1 MAMRMRLLLSMALIL
16 APAAHARAQSAAELF
31 DDAAV
36 HEVRL
41 RMNSRDL
48 ALLRER
54 FMLNTYYAADFTWQ
68 GTRVRNVAVRSR
80 GFGSRNPGKPG
91 LLVDFDRYVGGRTFA
106 GQKSLVLDN
115 LWQDPSLLR
124 EKLSMAMFARM
135 GIPAPRIA
143 FARLYINDVYHG
155 LYSLAEAIEEP
166 MLRRTVGEDTGQL
179 FEYHWVREFRGTYL
193 GDDLEQ
199 YKPLFEP
206 RTREKE
212 ADTLVYGPLAEMFR
226 QINQPLDGAWRERA
240 EAYLDLTA
248 VIRQAAVENFIA
260 ENDGLAGYAGMNNFY
275 LYRRA
280 SDNQHRTLPWDK
292 DNAFLLSEFPVFQR
306 LEENVIFQRAMAFDD
321 LWNLYYDTI
330 LEASASASADGWL
343 ESEIDRLSAMI
354 REAAAADTRKQFST
368 EAFEEGVEF
377 LRDFARRRGA
387 FVAAQIAELRAG
399 R

>member
-1 MAMRMRLLLSMALIL
+1 MRIKLLLSFAMVLASA
-16 APAAHARAQSAAELF
+16 APALAQSPAELF
-31 DDAAV
+31 DDTAV
-36 HEVRL
+36 REVRL

-54 FMLNTYYAADFTWQ
+54 FMLNTYYAADFTWE

-80 GFGSRNPGKPG
+80 GFGSRNAGKPG

-124 EKLSMAMFARM
+124 EKLSMSMFARM
-135 GIPAPRIA
+135 GIPAPRVA

-155 LYSLAEAIEEP
+155 LYSIAEAIEEP
-166 MLRRTVGEDTGQL
+166 MLRDTLGEDTGQL
-179 FEYHWVREFRGTYL
+179 FEYHWIREFRGTYL
-193 GDDLEQ
+193 GDDFEQ

-206 RTREKE
+206 RTREAE

-226 QINQPLDGAWRERA
+226 QVNLPIDGVWRSRT

-275 LYRRA
+275 LYRRGA
-280 SDNQHRTLPWDK
+280 DNQHRTLPWDK
-292 DNAFLLSEFPVFQR
+292 DNAFLVAEFPVFQR
-306 LEENVIFQRAMAFDD
+306 LDENVIFQRAMQFDD

-330 LEASASASADGWL
+330 LEASASASAGGWL
-343 ESEIDRLSAMI
+343 EAEIDRLAALI
-354 REAAAADTRKQFST
+354 RDAATADTRKQFSND
-368 EAFEEGVEF
+368 AFEQGVEF

>member
-1 MAMRMRLLLSMALIL
+1 MRIRLLLSVALIL
-16 APAAHARAQSAAELF
+16 SSVAHARAQTAEELF
-31 DDAAV
+31 SDAAI

-48 ALLRER
+48 ATLRER

-80 GFGSRNPGKPG
+80 GFGSRNPAKPG

-135 GIPAPRIA
+135 GIPAPRVA

-166 MLRRTVGEDTGQL
+166 LLRRSLGEDTGHL
-179 FEYHWVREFRGTYL
+179 FEYHWVRPFRGTYL
-193 GDDLEQ
+193 GDDVEA
-199 YKPLFEP
+199 YKPLFQP
-206 RTREKE
+206 QTRETD
-212 ADTLVYGPLAEMFR
+212 ADTLIYGPLAEMFR
-226 QINQPLDGAWRERA
+226 QVNLPIDGVWRERT

-260 ENDGLAGYAGMNNFY
+260 ENDGLAGYDGMNNFY

-280 SDNQHRTLPWDK
+280 ADNQHRTLPWDK
-292 DNAFLLSEFPVFQR
+292 DNAFLVAEFPVFQR
-306 LEENVIFQRAMAFDD
+306 LEENVILQRAMQFDD

-343 ESEIDRLSAMI
+343 EREIDRLSSLV
-354 REAAAADTRKQFST
+354 RDAATEDTRKQFST
-368 EAFEEGVEF
+368 AAFEEGVEF

-387 FVAAQIAELRAG
+387 IVAAQIADLRAG

>member
-1 MAMRMRLLLSMALIL
+1 MRRLLSVALIL
-16 APAAHARAQSAAELF
+16 AFAPLAGAQTPGELF
-31 DDAAV
+31 SDTAI

-48 ALLRER
+48 AALRER
-54 FMLNTYYAADFTWQ
+54 FMANTYYAADFTWQ

-80 GFGSRNPGKPG
+80 GFGSRNATKPG

-143 FARLYINDVYHG
+143 FARVYINDVYHG
-155 LYSLAEAIEEP
+155 LYSVVETIEEP
-166 MLRRTVGEDTGQL
+166 MIRRTLDEDAGQL
-179 FEYHWVREFRGTYL
+179 FEYHWVRPFRGTYL
-193 GDDLEQ
+193 GDDVDS
-199 YKPLFEP
+199 YKPLFQP
-206 RTREKE
+206 QTRETE
-212 ADTLVYGPLAEMFR
+212 PDTLVYGPLVEMFR
-226 QINQPLDGAWRERA
+226 QVNQPLDGVWRERT

-248 VIRQAAVENFIA
+248 VIRQAAVENYLA
-260 ENDGLAGYAGMNNFY
+260 ENDGLAGYDGMNNFY

-280 SDNQHRTLPWDK
+280 RDNQHRTLPWDK
-292 DNAFLLSEFPVFQR
+292 DNTFLVAEFPVFQR
-306 LEENVIFQRAMAFDD
+306 LEENVILQRAMQFDD

-330 LEASASASADGWL
+330 LEAAAGASADGWL
-343 ESEIDRLSAMI
+343 EGEIDRLSALLS
-354 REAAAADTRKQFST
+354 EPAAEDTRKQFST
-368 EAFEEGVEF
+368 AAFEEGVEF

-387 FVAAQIAELRAG
+387 FVAAQIADLRAG